1 MTVPGSSPKRLQPRF
16 SGLLHN
22 SPMKAFLK
30 CLLCSAWL
38 LLTGLSPLQAQD
50 TQDNAETDSTEVEE
64 SDEAYR
70 RRMELEDARQRDLGY
85 TLPAPTYAQKQEKLD
100 KLPEESRDNIRDQ
113 LVDIIV
119 ENGEWEP
126 SDALKEY
133 PYEPTAAAR
142 GNPELMQQEQ
152 EAWDEQIEKY
162 HKREAA
168 AFGTY
173 LGPAPGPGNPTGE
186 EGGGQ
191 EGDGAQ
197 GTEPG
202 GGQQGSGA
210 GAQEASQEGAQDAAD
225 SASSA
230 GTYEPYQS
238 NRSPSSEEVST
249 AGVQQSA
256 LDFLK
261 GLQGQAPASP
271 SGASANAGAT
281 AGATA
286 QSNQPSATESTGQN
300 AEAQAS
306 AESARQNADS
316 QSAESAEPEAEAQ
329 ASADSAEESMDSADQ
344 AEQQQSNDRP
354 LEIDLTTPG
363 IIAIKDLDKLEGA
376 TASDSPD
383 DSQEQPNPR

>member
-1 MTVPGSSPKRLQPRF
+1 MST
-16 SGLLHN
+16 
-22 SPMKAFLK
+22 FLK
-30 CLLCSAWL
+30 SLLCSAWL
-38 LLTGLSPLQAQD
+38 LLVGLPPLWAQD
-50 TQDNAETDSTEVEE
+50 AQDDADTDSTETEE

-119 ENGEWEP
+119 EDGEWEP

-133 PYEPTAAAR
+133 PYEPTAAAQA
-142 GNPELMQQEQ
+142 NPELMQQEQ

-173 LGPAPGPGNPTGE
+173 LGPVPGPGNPTGE
-186 EGGGQ
+186 EGEGQEGGDPGGSEQGGGRQAGGPGAQEGGQ
-191 EGDGAQ
+191 EGEQ
-197 GTEPG
+197 G
-202 GGQQGSGA
+202 
-210 GAQEASQEGAQDAAD
+210 AAD

-238 NRSPSSEEVST
+238 TRSAAADEVST

-261 GLQGQAPASP
+261 GLQGQAPGSS
-271 SGASANAGAT
+271 SGAPTNAGA
-281 AGATA
+281 AAQANPQPGAK
-286 QSNQPSATESTGQN
+286 STGQI
-300 AEAQAS
+300 AEPQAS
-306 AESARQNADS
+306 ADSAP
-316 QSAESAEPEAEAQ
+316 QSEDAQAAESTEPSAEAQ
-329 ASADSAEESMDSADQ
+329 ASADSAQQNTDSADE
-344 AEQQQSNDRP
+344 AEQQKPSDRP
-354 LEIDLTTPG
+354 VDIDLTTPG
-363 IIAIKDLDKLEGA
+363 IIAIEDLDKLQGTE
-376 TASDSPD
+376 DSG
-383 DSQEQPNPR
+383 SQQ

>member
-1 MTVPGSSPKRLQPRF
+1 MSVEGSSMARLQPWF
-16 SGLLHN
+16 NGLLHN
-22 SPMKAFLK
+22 SLMASLSSLASLLPPSALLK
-30 CLLCSAWL
+30 GLLCSAWL
-38 LLTGLSPLQAQD
+38 LLAGLSPLQAQD
-50 TQDNAETDSTEVEE
+50 SQAEADTDSTEAEE

-133 PYEPTAAAR
+133 PYEPTDAAQA
-142 GNPELMQQEQ
+142 NPELMQQEQ

-173 LGPAPGPGNPTGE
+173 LGPVPGPGNPTGE

-191 EGDGAQ
+191 EGAEAGGSEQ
-197 GTEPG
+197 GS
-202 GGQQGSGA
+202 GQQSGGA
-210 GAQEASQEGAQDAAD
+210 GAQEGGQEGAQDAAD

-238 NRSPSSEEVST
+238 NRSPSTEEVST

-256 LDFLK
+256 LDFIK
-261 GLQGQAPASP
+261 GLQGKAQPPAAQPAAQA
-271 SGASANAGAT
+271 
-281 AGATA
+281 
-286 QSNQPSATESTGQN
+286 Q
-300 AEAQAS
+300 AEAS
-306 AESARQNADS
+306 
-316 QSAESAEPEAEAQ
+316 
-329 ASADSAEESMDSADQ
+329 ASADAQANPAATAESSQATADPQSAAESSEDNTDTADESEQKESADHTV
-344 AEQQQSNDRP
+344 
-354 LEIDLTTPG
+354 EIDLTTPG
-363 IIAIKDLDKLEGA
+363 IIRIEDIDKLQGTDRPTGSEGA
-376 TASDSPD
+376 R
-383 DSQEQPNPR
+383 QP

>member
-1 MTVPGSSPKRLQPRF
+1 MSAAGYSPARFQPRF
-16 SGLLHN
+16 SALLHN
-22 SPMKAFLK
+22 WLMNTFLK
-30 CLLCSAWL
+30 CLVCSAWL
-38 LLTGLSPLQAQD
+38 LLAGLSPLQAQD
-50 TQDNAETDSTEVEE
+50 SQDEADTDSTEVEE

-126 SDALKEY
+126 RDALKEY

-202 GGQQGSGA
+202 SGQQGSGA
-210 GAQEASQEGAQDAAD
+210 GAQEAGQEGAQDAAD

-281 AGATA
+281 A
-286 QSNQPSATESTGQN
+286 QSNPPSATESTGQN

-316 QSAESAEPEAEAQ
+316 QSAESTEPEAEAQ
-329 ASADSAEESMDSADQ
+329 ASADSAQESMDSADQ

>member
-1 MTVPGSSPKRLQPRF
+1 MTI
-16 SGLLHN
+16 
-22 SPMKAFLK
+22 FLK

-38 LLTGLSPLQAQD
+38 LLAGLSPLRAQD
-50 TQDNAETDSTEVEE
+50 SEDEVDAASAEVEE

-119 ENGEWEP
+119 QNGEWEP
-126 SDALKEY
+126 SDALKEF

-142 GNPELMQQEQ
+142 GNPELKQQEQ

-173 LGPAPGPGNPTGE
+173 LGPVPGPGNPTGE

-191 EGDGAQ
+191 EGDGGEGMDTGSKQ
-197 GTEPG
+197 QG
-202 GGQQGSGA
+202 GGSGEQA
-210 GAQEASQEGAQDAAD
+210 GDQSGGQDEVAGT
-225 SASSA
+225 A

-238 NRSPSSEEVST
+238 NRSTSEEEVST

-256 LDFLK
+256 LDFIK
-261 GLQGQAPASP
+261 GLQGKAQPPAAQPAAQAQAE
-271 SGASANAGAT
+271 ASANAD
-281 AGATA
+281 A
-286 QSNQPSATESTGQN
+286 QANPA
-300 AEAQAS
+300 AS
-306 AESARQNADS
+306 AESRQATAEP
-316 QSAESAEPEAEAQ
+316 QSAAESSENTNDTADESEQKESA
-329 ASADSAEESMDSADQ
+329 DHTV
-344 AEQQQSNDRP
+344 
-354 LEIDLTTPG
+354 EIDLTTPG
-363 IIAIKDLDKLEGA
+363 IIRIEELDKLQGTDRPAGSEGA
-376 TASDSPD
+376 R
-383 DSQEQPNPR
+383 QP

>member
-1 MTVPGSSPKRLQPRF
+1 MIVAVSSPDYLQPRF

-22 SPMKAFLK
+22 SPMNTFLT

-38 LLTGLSPLQAQD
+38 LLAGLSPLQAQD
-50 TQDNAETDSTEVEE
+50 PQSDADTDSTEAEE

-119 ENGEWEP
+119 EDGEWEP
-126 SDALKEY
+126 SDVLKEY

-173 LGPAPGPGNPTGE
+173 LGPVPGPGNPSGE

-191 EGDGAQ
+191 EGS
-197 GTEPG
+197 EPG
-202 GGQQGSGA
+202 GSEQGSGQPGAGA
-210 GAQEASQEGAQDAAD
+210 GAQEGGQEGEQDAAD

-238 NRSPSSEEVST
+238 NRSPSAEEVST

-261 GLQGQAPASP
+261 GLQGQAPAGP
-271 SGASANAGAT
+271 LEAPANPGASAQTNPQAG
-281 AGATA
+281 
-286 QSNQPSATESTGQN
+286 PESGQQN
-300 AEAQAS
+300 AEAQTS
-306 AESARQNADS
+306 AESPQ
-316 QSAESAEPEAEAQ
+316 QSAEAQ
-329 ASADSAEESMDSADQ
+329 AEADAAQQSTDSADD
-344 AEQQQSNDRP
+344 AEQEKSSDLP
-354 LEIDLTTPG
+354 VEIDLTTPG
-363 IIAIKDLDKLEGA
+363 IIAIEDLDKLQGA
-376 TASDSPD
+376 EDSDG
-383 DSQEQPNPR
+383 QQ

>member
-1 MTVPGSSPKRLQPRF
+1 
-16 SGLLHN
+16 
-22 SPMKAFLK
+22 MKTFLK
-30 CLLCSAWL
+30 CLLCIAWL
-38 LLTGLSPLQAQD
+38 LLAGLAPLHAQD
-50 TQDNAETDSTEVEE
+50 AQDVADTDSTEVEE

-119 ENGEWEP
+119 EDGEWEP

-173 LGPAPGPGNPTGE
+173 LGPVPGPGNPTGE
-186 EGGGQ
+186 EGEGQ
-191 EGDGAQ
+191 EGS
-197 GTEPG
+197 EPG
-202 GGQQGSGA
+202 GPEQGNGQQGGEA
-210 GAQEASQEGAQDAAD
+210 GAQEASREDAQDAAD

-230 GTYEPYQS
+230 GTYQPYQP
-238 NRSPSSEEVST
+238 NRSPSADEVST

-256 LDFLK
+256 FDFVK
-261 GLQGQAPASP
+261 GLQGQAPGSP
-271 SGASANAGAT
+271 SEAPADAGAAASAAAQTNPQAGM
-281 AGATA
+281 
-286 QSNQPSATESTGQN
+286 
-300 AEAQAS
+300 
-306 AESARQNADS
+306 
-316 QSAESAEPEAEAQ
+316 ESAEQ
-329 ASADSAEESMDSADQ
+329 AAVSQAAADSAQQSTDSADE
-344 AEQQQSNDRP
+344 AEQQNPSDRP
-354 LEIDLTTPG
+354 IEIDLTTPG
-363 IIAIKDLDKLEGA
+363 IIAIEDLDKLQGA
-376 TASDSPD
+376 EDSDSR
-383 DSQEQPNPR
+383 Q